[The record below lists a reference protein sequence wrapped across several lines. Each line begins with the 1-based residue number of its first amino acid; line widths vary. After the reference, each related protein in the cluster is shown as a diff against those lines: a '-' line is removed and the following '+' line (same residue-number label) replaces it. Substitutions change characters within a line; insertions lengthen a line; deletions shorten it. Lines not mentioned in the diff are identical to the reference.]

1 MRAYVRLSGGIGN
14 QIFQVAFGDFLS
26 SKRQLD
32 VSYDISCFNGTDQLL
47 STTPRSFS
55 SSLFDP
61 GKNFGDFGINQVE
74 LTFLSGGKF
83 NNVRIIR
90 LAKKTVKNIRLAL
103 SSRFITHFK
112 DGRLNIWKLFGNYF
126 THIYIGDWQDLNFIS
141 LDYRHE
147 MNTILGQKINTLN
160 LDDFSDFIGIH
171 VRRSDYLNP
180 NSIHHVLDI
189 NYYKKGLENLVLFT
203 ESKKI
208 LVFSD
213 DVEWCEENLNSLG
226 EIYFANDLGLDDSSE
241 LALMANLPFLIMA
254 NSSFSLA
261 AALLGPSGKKIVA
274 PSVWF
279 NDKLSAK
286 NHHFLDTWIVI

>member
-1 MRAYVRLSGGIGN
+1 
-14 QIFQVAFGDFLS
+14 
-26 SKRQLD
+26 
-32 VSYDISCFNGTDQLL
+32 
-47 STTPRSFS
+47 
-55 SSLFDP
+55 
-61 GKNFGDFGINQVE
+61 
-74 LTFLSGGKF
+74 
-83 NNVRIIR
+83 
-90 LAKKTVKNIRLAL
+90 
-103 SSRFITHFK
+103 
-112 DGRLNIWKLFGNYF
+112 
-126 THIYIGDWQDLNFIS
+126 
-141 LDYRHE
+141 